1 MEYKKF
7 KLAQALRFRFE
18 DNFYVCLLA
27 YNFIAASVVFFLVAM
42 LLLEFVEIKHYINIH
57 FSTVFVFLSLV
68 LLFVGCAILIF
79 RKLKVE
85 IKKFKQK
92 ARF

>member
-42 LLLEFVEIKHYINIH
+42 LLLEFVEIKHNIH
-57 FSTVFVFLSLV
+57 FSTFFVFLSLV

-85 IKKFKQK
+85 INPINP
-92 ARF
+92 

>member
-1 MEYKKF
+1 MEYKNF

-42 LLLEFVEIKHYINIH
+42 LLLEFVEIKHNIH
-57 FSTVFVFLSLV
+57 FSTFFVFLSLV